1 MSSSNNSKPNF
12 KGFYANKNRQRRQG
26 RLNPRAQ
33 QVLLEN
39 ATVNRIKGEID
50 YANAFIFRSFRLRL
64 SMEEG

>member
-1 MSSSNNSKPNF
+1 
-12 KGFYANKNRQRRQG
+12 
-26 RLNPRAQ
+26 
-33 QVLLEN
+33 LEN